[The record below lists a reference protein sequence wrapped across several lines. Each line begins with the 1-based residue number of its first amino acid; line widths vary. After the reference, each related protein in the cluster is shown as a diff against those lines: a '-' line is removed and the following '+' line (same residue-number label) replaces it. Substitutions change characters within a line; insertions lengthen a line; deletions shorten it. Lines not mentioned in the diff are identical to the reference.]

1 MCISAKTP
9 AEQVT
14 KALERG
20 LTLFGDKLY
29 IKHTPTLHQEG
40 WALEVLFLL
49 CTVIAEQRQ

>member
-9 AEQVT
+9 SEQVT
-14 KALERG
+14 KALEKG

-40 WALEVLFLL
+40 WALESPSLFY
-49 CTVIAEQRQ
+49 TVIAKKRQ